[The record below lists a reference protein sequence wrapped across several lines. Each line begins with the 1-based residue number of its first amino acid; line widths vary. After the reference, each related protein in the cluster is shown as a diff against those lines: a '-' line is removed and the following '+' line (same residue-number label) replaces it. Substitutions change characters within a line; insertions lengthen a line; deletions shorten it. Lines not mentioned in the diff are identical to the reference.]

1 MRVGAVRMVLIGVG
15 IVVIAATGTVVLTTS
30 GQAAGQASCYPVSP
44 ATAAPQ
50 DCITMT
56 DPDAAGLAIWGV
68 RGSCRGHPRDRCPHD
83 ARQPDRD
90 QGQAVRSRSW
100 SAQHLRL
107 PADQRVHADAC
118 LQDNGTVT
126 VGGQAL
132 SASDIAW
139 LQAARATAG
148 QRVLVHPWLYGS
160 CDHGRTRKTGIGI
173 TVGVCLPGMT
183 PPCRARRWL
192 TG

>member
-1 MRVGAVRMVLIGVG
+1 MVLIGVG

-68 RGSCRGHPRDRCPHD
+68 RGGPAGGTPETEWFDY
-83 ARQPDRD
+83 AGQPIATM
-90 QGQAVRSRSW
+90 GQAGGFKVYG
-100 SAQHLRL
+100 
-107 PADQRVHADAC
+107 DQICVYPPTSVYTPDAC

-139 LQAARATAG
+139 LHAARAAAG
-148 QRVLVHPWLYGS
+148 EAPSRYIPGCTGPATTGGRGKPGS
-160 CDHGRTRKTGIGI
+160 GLLSGYACQERRR
-173 TVGVCLPGMT
+173 
-183 PPCRARRWL
+183 RAAPAA
-192 TG
+192 G